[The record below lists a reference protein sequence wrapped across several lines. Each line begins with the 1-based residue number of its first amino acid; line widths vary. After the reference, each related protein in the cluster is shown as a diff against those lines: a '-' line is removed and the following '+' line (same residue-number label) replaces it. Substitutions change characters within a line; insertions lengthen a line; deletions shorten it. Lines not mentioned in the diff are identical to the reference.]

1 MFIEFTF
8 NPKLFFLIIFPI
20 SKEVEKFIS
29 PLYLGNDPNLF
40 KIFRAFLSN
49 EFSFI
54 FLLIIKCINKSNKKE
69 IIKEENDKIDESDLT
84 IVDIE
89 IKNVKKKNQTK
100 SILFLFLLSLL
111 YFGSYLFNYYV
122 REKNVRLCRNSIG
135 IIYELIIL
143 YILSK
148 LILKEKYHKHHYL
161 SIAPICISLIVIF
174 IIYLKE
180 LKEEKSSIFNAF
192 WYFLVYYSLFGL
204 FNVLIKKYFLLYFY
218 SIYFVLLLIGAFVCI
233 PMLIYD
239 IFAFYLNKDASGVII
254 GFANNIT
261 SVKNFFLFI
270 IDLLFLLMSNLG
282 IFWTVYYFTPFHL
295 IICEF
300 ISEIIFY
307 YVRLIQLK
315 TKTGVEKETNSD
327 FKFLYEKNNI
337 IIFSI
342 IFFINLICSL
352 IFNEIIILTFCKLE
366 HETKKYIKDRAELD
380 VNSLLKLD
388 SINIETEL
396 VSANDN

>member
-20 SKEVEKFIS
+20 SKEVEKFIV

-89 IKNVKKKNQTK
+89 IKNVKKKNQAK

-111 YFGSYLFNYYV
+111 YFASYLFNYYV

-300 ISEIIFY
+300 ISEIIYY

-396 VSANDN
+396 VNANDN

>member
-8 NPKLFFLIIFPI
+8 NPKLFFLLIFPI

-89 IKNVKKKNQTK
+89 IKNVKKKNQAK

-300 ISEIIFY
+300 ISEIIYY
-307 YVRLIQLK
+307 YVRLIQIK
-315 TKTGVEKETNSD
+315 TKTGVGVETNSD
-327 FKFLYEKNNI
+327 FEFLYEKNNI